1 MNKYLLTG
9 GRILTPGYELEGH
22 DLEITGTKITNIF
35 KKKNTDNNGK
45 KDKNHANP
53 VENKYSETFN
63 LGGKIVCPG
72 FIDIHNH
79 GAKDVNFLDFRNN
92 EIDEATM
99 YNAAGGTTSFLLTTG
114 PLPIN
119 EGIDNLKRIKK
130 ALNKKYKGS
139 RVLGIHMEGPYLNQ
153 NYGAQR
159 KDYSL
164 IPKRKEYES
173 MVEEAMPYL
182 KSMTVAPELGGARDL
197 IRYLNDKNVIT
208 SIGHTEASF
217 EDVDYAISNGAK
229 SVTHIFNAMAQP
241 IQKDKGVKPVGIE
254 EYLMMRDELMAEV
267 MADRHGAHVNPVF
280 LKILVAVKGK
290 DKMMLV
296 TDSIFT
302 AGLKT
307 GTYLASD
314 GRNFTIIE
322 GDINR
327 LQENNDLA
335 GSVMQMKNAVKNM
348 MNHTGLRLKD
358 AVGMATIN
366 PARLL
371 NVDNRKG
378 SLRVGMDADII
389 VIDTD
394 VNVYL
399 TIVEGEIFFR
409 NL

>member
-1 MNKYLLTG
+1 MNKYLLIGTK
-9 GRILTPGYELEGH
+9 IITPGYELEGY

-35 KKKNTDNNGK
+35 KKKNADNSSK
-45 KDKNHANP
+45 KDKDSANP
-53 VENKYSETFN
+53 VENKYSEIFN
-63 LGGKIVCPG
+63 LEGKIICPG

-79 GAKDVNFLDFRNN
+79 GAKDVNFLDFRNDG
-92 EIDEATM
+92 IDKATM
-99 YNAAGGTTSFLLTTG
+99 YNASGGTTSFLLTTG
-114 PLPIN
+114 PLPVN
-119 EGIDNLKRIKK
+119 EVIDNLKRIKK
-130 ALNKKYKGS
+130 ALDKKYKGS
-139 RVLGIHMEGPYLNQ
+139 RVLGIHMEGPYLNP
-153 NYGAQR
+153 NYGAQV
-159 KDYSL
+159 KGQSL
-164 IPKRKEYES
+164 VPKRKEYES

-182 KSMTVAPELGGARDL
+182 KSMTVAPELDGARDL

-254 EYLMMRDELMAEV
+254 EYLMMRDELMAEA
-267 MADRHGAHVNPVF
+267 MADRHGAHVNPIF

-290 DKMMLV
+290 DKIMLV

-314 GRNFTIIE
+314 GRQFTIIE

-327 LQENNDLA
+327 LKENNFLA

-348 MNHTGLRLKD
+348 INHTGLSLKD
-358 AVGMATIN
+358 VLGMATIN

-378 SLRVGMDADII
+378 SLKVGMDADII
-389 VIDTD
+389 VIDED
-394 VNVYL
+394 VNVYM
-399 TIVEGEIFFR
+399 TIVEGEVFYK